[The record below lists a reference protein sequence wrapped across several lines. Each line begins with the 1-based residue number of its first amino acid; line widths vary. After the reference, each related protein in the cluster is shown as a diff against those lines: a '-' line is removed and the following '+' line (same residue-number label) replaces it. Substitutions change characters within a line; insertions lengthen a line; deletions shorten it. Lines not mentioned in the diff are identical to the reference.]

1 MFSPRR
7 QLCILGLLKP
17 RKIRIETF
25 GVHVTKLWTE
35 TNTKIIRNRNYCSK
49 FKQKLKNKRYWNE
62 HRDKSFSS
70 FISLVHNFTTSAMC
84 QQEICK
90 YKNIM
95 KSAMRKP
102 LRQENMEMN
111 KKCPW
116 SSLLTKQISRA
127 LSFDCV
133 KNFRSLAIHVT
144 SIAKE
149 QLKF

>member
-1 MFSPRR
+1 MN
-7 QLCILGLLKP
+7 
-17 RKIRIETF
+17 IEIKVFQT
-25 GVHVTKLWTE
+25 
-35 TNTKIIRNRNYCSK
+35 
-49 FKQKLKNKRYWNE
+49 
-62 HRDKSFSS
+62 SFHWYT
-70 FISLVHNFTTSAMC
+70 ISQTSAMC

-116 SSLLTKQISRA
+116 SSLLTKQISKA

-149 QLKF
+149 QLNC